1 MKIGITN
8 GPMGNP
14 DVIVVGAGLAG
25 LTCATHLQS
34 AGHSVLVLDK
44 SRGIGGRVATRRY
57 EDTCIDH
64 GLPAWEHQG
73 SATQA
78 LCENLRAAGVIRALG
93 LPATCPEQFA
103 SPLGMTQGMKWLAR
117 ELNLFR
123 SWRLARLNVTAIGW
137 QLTNTEPEI
146 APLYA
151 PRVVLAIPAP
161 QAIEILQTIPL
172 RRELLAPLHSVQ
184 FHPCLTVMAG
194 YERLD
199 LSRVAFRTPSPEPRL
214 AVIIADGHKRS
225 PEMQTTL
232 VLHSS
237 PAFAQ
242 KHLDAP
248 DYAEQAQ
255 QTLLPLAAKQLQLSA
270 IATPDWVQVHRWR
283 YARTRQPFG
292 APYWSAPTRYP
303 LVCCGDWCLGDRAE
317 DALISGQ
324 AAARWLTKSA

>member
-1 MKIGITN
+1 MKNGILN
-8 GPMGNP
+8 GFMGNP
-14 DVIVVGAGLAG
+14 DVIVIGAGLAG
-25 LTCATHLQS
+25 LTCATQLQS

-44 SRGIGGRVATRRY
+44 SRGIGGRVATRRH
-57 EDTCIDH
+57 EETCVDH

-73 SATQA
+73 AATQA
-78 LCENLRAAGVIRALG
+78 VCESLSAAGVIRALS
-93 LPATCPEQFA
+93 LPAPCPEQFA
-103 SPLGMTQGMKWLAR
+103 SPLGMTQGTKWLAR
-117 ELNLFR
+117 ELQVWR
-123 SWRLARLNVTAIGW
+123 SWQLARLNVGAIGW
-137 QLTNTEPEI
+137 QLTSTKPAV

-161 QAIEILQTIPL
+161 QAVEILQTIPL
-172 RRELLAPLHSVQ
+172 RREILDPLRSVQ

-199 LSRVAFRTPSPEPRL
+199 LSRVAFRTPSPDPRL
-214 AVIIADGHKRS
+214 AVIIADSHKRP
-225 PEMQTTL
+225 PEAETTL

-237 PAFAQ
+237 PEFAH

-248 DYAEQAQ
+248 DYVEQAQ
-255 QTLLPLAAKQLQLSA
+255 KTLLPLAAKQLQLSA

-283 YARTRQPFG
+283 YARTRTPLG
-292 APYWSAPTRYP
+292 AAYWSAPTQYP